1 MRRLALASVLL
12 LAGCATRPEQPAPTP
27 PRPVQVAPAPR
38 VPTVLNGLTVHEV
51 VQHLGQPALQIREGV
66 SLKLQFRSS
75 YCVLDAYFYP
85 STGNQL
91 RVTHVDTRTPSGSGV
106 GQAAC
111 ISALELAS

>member
-1 MRRLALASVLL
+1 MRRYLLASFILV
-12 LAGCATRPEQPAPTP
+12 AGCATRPETPPPVVQQPVPATPMPRAPT
-27 PRPVQVAPAPR
+27 QLA
-38 VPTVLNGLTVHEV
+38 GLTIHEV
-51 VQHLGQPALQIREGV
+51 VQHLGRPALQIQEGN
-66 SLKLQFRSS
+66 SLKLQFRNS

-111 ISALELAS
+111 ISALELKS